1 MDESSLHDYNNFHS
15 LIETICNI
23 YQQEHLYHFAFIDEL
38 NEELLMN
45 LFKEWSKVYP
55 IDGIVIYVDDLRLW
69 EVIGRH
75 QTSGNPLYAIAYK
88 HPDFTESFETT
99 VKGIVWKVSKSGAL
113 KPVVNIEMVDTGDC
127 NMENPTGY
135 NAGWINDHEIAK
147 GAEILVTRSGGVIPK
162 ILSTLTPATQE
173 EQEKLWDEMSECP
186 HCGSST
192 MWNENHIE
200 LCCTNPSCP
209 GVQLAKII
217 FFYLT
222 CGAENMGE
230 ETLSKIFNAGFTSI
244 PAILNITFNDLIKI
258 EGFGDSISN
267 IILEN
272 NRKIMQGVDL
282 ATLMQA
288 SDCFKGIGKIKA
300 QKILDEMDDEDLCSF
315 CQGWYINHEPDVQ
328 SEDLKN
334 CPITVQNLL
343 LGYFPFMVFLEETKI
358 PYKLSPKT
366 AVLEGKCKGLSICVS
381 GFRDSNLEEVIT
393 NEGGKIVSGV
403 SKKTTHLVVKDKSAN
418 SSKMSKA
425 KLLGIPILSI
435 EEFYEILNN

>member
-1 MDESSLHDYNNFHS
+1 
-15 LIETICNI
+15 
-23 YQQEHLYHFAFIDEL
+23 
-38 NEELLMN
+38 
-45 LFKEWSKVYP
+45 
-55 IDGIVIYVDDLRLW
+55 
-69 EVIGRH
+69 
-75 QTSGNPLYAIAYK
+75 
-88 HPDFTESFETT
+88 
-99 VKGIVWKVSKSGAL
+99 
-113 KPVVNIEMVDTGDC
+113 
-127 NMENPTGY
+127 
-135 NAGWINDHEIAK
+135 
-147 GAEILVTRSGGVIPK
+147 
-162 ILSTLTPATQE
+162 
-173 EQEKLWDEMSECP
+173 
-186 HCGSST
+186 

-200 LCCTNPSCP
+200 LCCTNLSCP

-328 SEDLKN
+328 SEDFKN

-343 LGYFPFMVFLEETKI
+343 LGYFPFMAFLEETKI

-366 AVLEGKCKGLSICVS
+366 VVLEGKCKGLSICVS

-418 SSKMSKA
+418 SSKISKA

-435 EEFYEILNN
+435 EEFCDFFNN

>member
-1 MDESSLHDYNNFHS
+1 
-15 LIETICNI
+15 
-23 YQQEHLYHFAFIDEL
+23 
-38 NEELLMN
+38 
-45 LFKEWSKVYP
+45 
-55 IDGIVIYVDDLRLW
+55 
-69 EVIGRH
+69 
-75 QTSGNPLYAIAYK
+75 
-88 HPDFTESFETT
+88 
-99 VKGIVWKVSKSGAL
+99 
-113 KPVVNIEMVDTGDC
+113 
-127 NMENPTGY
+127 MENPTGY
-135 NAGWINDHEIAK
+135 NAGWINDHEIAR

-200 LCCTNPSCP
+200 LCCTNPNCP
-209 GVQLAKII
+209 GIQLAKII

-244 PAILNITFNDLIKI
+244 SAILNITFSDLIKI

-272 NRKIMQGVDL
+272 NKKIMQGVDL

-300 QKILDEMDDEDLCSF
+300 QKILGEMDDEDLCSF
-315 CQGWYINHEPDVQ
+315 CQGWYINHEPDIQ
-328 SEDLKN
+328 SEDFKN
-334 CPITVQNLL
+334 YPITVQNLL
-343 LGYFPFMVFLEETKI
+343 LGYFPFMTFLEETKI
-358 PYKLSPKT
+358 PYKLLKQT
-366 AVLEGKCKGLSICVS
+366 TVLEGKCKGLSICVS

-418 SSKMSKA
+418 SSKISKA
-425 KLLGIPILSI
+425 RLFGIPILSI
-435 EEFYEILNN
+435 EEFYMILNN